1 MEKNK
6 PEPKIAQ
13 KDFESALE
21 AGLAKIETN
30 L

>member
-1 MEKNK
+1 MERSK
-6 PEPKIAQ
+6 PDPKITQ

-21 AGLAKIETN
+21 SGLAKIETN